1 MSNVDIL
8 EKLRKA
14 PDAIKI
20 WEAFQHELI
29 AEKAKREEYYN
40 LVHEDV
46 SAEFINGEI
55 VFHFPVK
62 SQHWNASVNLIGL
75 LQPFIKRNKLGKLGV
90 EKVMIRLTRNDYEP
104 DIVFFKKE
112 KGSKIIKDQMLFP
125 APDLIVEILS
135 PSTEK
140 IDREIKFQDY
150 AAHGVEE
157 YWIVDADAESIEQY
171 LLEDGNYKMQVKL
184 TKEGLLHSKIIP
196 GFTLDVAEI
205 FNQESIPYISSS
217 NLS

>member
-1 MSNVDIL
+1 MSNMDIL

-29 AEKAKREEYYN
+29 AEKAKREEFYN
-40 LVHEDV
+40 LVHENV
-46 SAEFINGEI
+46 KAEFINGEI
-55 VFHFPVK
+55 IFHSPVK
-62 SQHWNASVNLIGL
+62 NRHWLASSRICARIM
-75 LQPFIKRNKLGKLGV
+75 PFVENNKLGMVGA

-104 DIVFFKKE
+104 DIVFFSNE
-112 KGSKIIKDQMLFP
+112 KSAAFSPDQMLFP
-125 APDLIVEILS
+125 SPDLVVEILS

-140 IDREIKFQDY
+140 YDREIKFADY
-150 AAHGVEE
+150 CAHGVSE
-157 YWIVDADAESIEQY
+157 YWIVDPDQKSIEQY
-171 LLEDGNYKMQVKL
+171 LLTGKDYRLNVKL
-184 TKEGLLHSKIIP
+184 HDEGVLHCIVIQ
-196 GFTLDVAEI
+196 GFSLNVAEI